1 MNFRNLMLLGA
12 FGAALTGCFGSDK
25 DDSGDDDGG
34 DGADGAA
41 DGADGA
47 GDGADGA
54 GDGADGAGDGADG
67 GSTTGDSVSG
77 FLYLGDNTGAELGT
91 WTIAGTTVDC
101 GGCELAFDGDFTG
114 ASGVVSDTQFVVT
127 IDGGYVYTDAGDY
140 WGQASFYSDYSAV
153 VWANYYDVV
162 YEGASYYYYGYV
174 YY

>member
-25 DDSGDDDGG
+25 DDSGDDGDDG
-34 DGADGAA
+34 A

-67 GSTTGDSVSG
+67 GTTGGSVEG
-77 FLYLGDNTGAELGT
+77 AMLIGDNTGGEIGA

-101 GGCELAFDGDFTG
+101 GGCDLAFDGDFT
-114 ASGVVSDTQFVVT
+114 AVSGVVSDTNFVVA
-127 IDGGYVYTDAGDY
+127 IDGGYVYTDGGDY
-140 WGQASFYSDYSAV
+140 WGSAYFYSDYSAV
-153 VWANYYDVV
+153 LWSNYYDVAA
-162 YEGASYYYYGYV
+162 GASYYYYGYV